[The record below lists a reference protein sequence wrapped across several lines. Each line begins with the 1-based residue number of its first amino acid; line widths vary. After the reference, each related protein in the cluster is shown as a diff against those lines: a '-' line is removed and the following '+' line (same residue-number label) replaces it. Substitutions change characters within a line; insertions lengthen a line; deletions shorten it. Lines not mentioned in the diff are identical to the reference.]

1 MLLKK
6 TLICLSIFLI
16 LAQCQ
21 NLNGKRN
28 MYKLLSSSNIEEAM
42 QELCPFPGYHGTYC
56 PQENVAFASY
66 KRNLQSGI
74 PKMPSGIGASFDI
87 STGELKLPAIQLT
100 YQSEPSQEQIYTDP
114 FSSHQF
120 IVADE
125 TSIEQINLDADIK
138 VFKNEFELTNI
149 WLDATQNG
157 QWLGGEYSQS
167 KDLNDVFNR
176 FFTNNQYTSIAQ
188 QSKNVIRMTFKTD
201 SLKLNRFAQRAI
213 DALPEDYQVDVYN
226 EFLNAWGTHISIDTF
241 VGGMIEKQTVLK
253 DCVFFTPQ
261 FTGGFSAEQVNE
273 ALRNELQG
281 NPADGFFTAR
291 RQVALDHKFGGNPED
306 VANWEQTISQNPALL
321 KINRIL
327 SWDNMA
333 ANPQVKAN
341 LQQAINNRIE
351 SMRQRQQSYQDQ
363 VREQRRIEKIQPRM
377 AWAIGGNG
385 YYPGQVPFPINIS
398 ITRQFEMKAA
408 SVCPV
413 GIDPTYAD
421 TYCVS
426 GPINQAEDM
435 LNEVRYERDQEGN
448 YRTIMYNFLADFTG
462 GPQEFVGEFV
472 DRGCSVA
479 QYYQDTKYTDF
490 NLPPPNKT
498 MFKMICTDCI
508 PSVYN
513 SPQGQVFQCSCPAF

>member
-1 MLLKK
+1 MLLKS
-6 TLICLSIFLI
+6 TFICLSLLLI
-16 LAQCQ
+16 IQCQ

-28 MYKLLSSSNIEEAM
+28 MYKLLSSSNIEEAI

-56 PQENVAFASY
+56 PQENLAFASY

-114 FSSHQF
+114 LSSHQF

-125 TSIEQINLDADIK
+125 TSIEQANLDADIR

-176 FFTNNQYTSIAQ
+176 FFTNNQQTSIAQ
-188 QSKNVIRMTFKTD
+188 QTKNVIRMSFKTD
-201 SLKLNRFAQRAI
+201 NLKLNRFAQRAI
-213 DALPEDYQVDVYN
+213 DALPEDYQVEVYN
-226 EFLNAWGTHISIDTF
+226 EFLNAWGTHISVDTLI
-241 VGGMIEKQTVLK
+241 GGMIEKQTVFK

-261 FTGGFSAEQVNE
+261 FTGGYSAEQVNE

-281 NPADGFFTAR
+281 NQAEGFFTAR
-291 RQVALDHKFGGNPED
+291 RQVTLDHKFGGNPED

-321 KINRIL
+321 KINRFL

-341 LQQAINNRIE
+341 LQQAINNRVE

-363 VREQRRIEKIQPRM
+363 VREQRRIERIQPRT

-385 YYPGQVPFPINIS
+385 YADGQHPLPAMIS

-408 SVCPV
+408 GVCPV
-413 GIDPTYAD
+413 GAERIYSE

-426 GPINQAEDM
+426 GPVHSPQD
-435 LNEVRYERDQEGN
+435 LFKEVRYERDQEGN
-448 YRTIMYNFLADFTG
+448 FRSIMYNLFADVTG
-462 GPQEFVGEFV
+462 GPKELVGDFV
-472 DRGCSVA
+472 DRGCSIA
-479 QYYQDTKYTDF
+479 QYYEDTKYTDF
-490 NLPPPNKT
+490 NLPPPNET
-498 MFKMICTDCI
+498 MFKLVCTDCM

-513 SPQGQVFQCSCPAF
+513 SPQGQIFQCSCPAF

>member
-28 MYKLLSSSNIEEAM
+28 MYKFLSSSNIEEAM

-114 FSSHQF
+114 FSSHRF

-125 TSIEQINLDADIK
+125 TSIEQVNLDADIR

-167 KDLNDVFNR
+167 KDLNDVFTK
-176 FFTNNQYTSIAQ
+176 FFTNNQQTSIAQ

-241 VGGMIEKQTVLK
+241 VGGMIEKQTVFK
-253 DCVFFTPQ
+253 DCIFFTPQ

-321 KINRIL
+321 KINRFL
-327 SWDNMA
+327 SWDNMT

-363 VREQRRIEKIQPRM
+363 VREQRRIERIQPRM

-385 YYPGQVPFPINIS
+385 YCAGQVPLPLNIS

-408 SVCPV
+408 DVCPV
-413 GIDPTYAD
+413 GADRTYSE

-426 GPINQAEDM
+426 GPVHQVQDLI
-435 LNEVRYERDQEGN
+435 NEVRYERDQQGN
-448 YRTIMYNFLADFTG
+448 YRTIQYNFLADLTG
-462 GPQEFVGEFV
+462 GPEELVGDFV

-479 QYYQDTKYTDF
+479 QYYEDTKYTDF
-490 NLPPPNKT
+490 NLPPPNET